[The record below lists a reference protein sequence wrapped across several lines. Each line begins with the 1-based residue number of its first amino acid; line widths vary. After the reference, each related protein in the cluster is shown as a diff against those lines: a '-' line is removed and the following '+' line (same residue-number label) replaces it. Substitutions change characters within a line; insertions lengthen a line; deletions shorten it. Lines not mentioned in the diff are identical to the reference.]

1 MIDIKQ
7 KTIDPSAG
15 RQPAD
20 IHFAVGTTAPVDWP
34 APIVCVDGEI
44 NGETLAYDHHRSGE
58 YVNLLAIPEH
68 PVLPATLATSMID
81 TDAIISG
88 AVLLLKAWNET
99 EQLDGVFPTLLDAC
113 SWCDHLMPTGDF
125 DEVTERAGLGL
136 HLWLKTMGFRRG
148 ELHAWSRG
156 QLSMQGSHT
165 HIHLDN
171 DFRGDLFRELVQ
183 AMLHAIRLGNLPS
196 DEDWLHRFDG
206 MRKAARRDL
215 VCHGPDVSLVLPREY
230 IDPLALYAAIDSR
243 VVITARPDDS
253 GRNRY
258 SIGVNPRTG
267 KGLDLRA
274 LTSLL
279 NLDESGWGGRQNV
292 IGSPRQCGSAVPA
305 GKLQAIVIAWI
316 NGQQAEGL
324 KV

>member
-1 MIDIKQ
+1 MPVVIGATASVLRLDQRTLRVDFADGAFKRFPLRLIDQ
-7 KTIDPSAG
+7 
-15 RQPAD
+15 
-20 IHFAVGTTAPVDWP
+20 
-34 APIVCVDGEI
+34 IVVEGNPKIEAALC
-44 NGETLAYDHHRSGE
+44 
-58 YVNLLAIPEH
+58 
-68 PVLPATLATSMID
+68 
-81 TDAIISG
+81 
-88 AVLLLKAWNET
+88 
-99 EQLDGVFPTLLDAC
+99 
-113 SWCDHLMPTGDF
+113 
-125 DEVTERAGLGL
+125 
-136 HLWLKTMGFRRG
+136 RR
-148 ELHAWSRG
+148 L
-156 QLSMQGSHT
+156 
-165 HIHLDN
+165 
-171 DFRGDLFRELVQ
+171 LFRELVQ
-183 AMLHAIRLGNLPS
+183 AMLHAIRFGNLPA

-206 MRKAARRDL
+206 IRKAAMRDL

-292 IGSPRQCGSAVPA
+292 IGSPRQGGSAVPA
-305 GKLQAIVIAWI
+305 GALQEIVIAWI

-324 KV
+324 RV